1 MGEGPSIAILAGG
14 FSSERDVSL
23 KSGKAVERGLT
34 RAGYRTAFVD
44 VRSPEIPELALPFD
58 AFFIALHGRF
68 GEDGALQQILEDA
81 HLPYPGCGP
90 EASRLAMDKLLSKEA
105 FIRCRVPTAPYKV
118 ASKDDD
124 VADVKSSADELGWPV
139 VVKPPAEGSSVGVT
153 VAHDLK
159 QLEDGLRDVFRYSD
173 RALIEKHI
181 SGRELNVGVLGCA
194 ALPIIEVRP
203 ARPFYD
209 YAAKYQD
216 TGTEYVANPEL
227 PEHARDRVQM
237 AGLAAFKALGCR
249 DFSRVDIMLDEKGHP
264 FVLEVNTI
272 PGFTEKSLL
281 PKAAAAAG
289 ISFEALCDRIVR
301 FALERASAV
310 HGVSENSR
318 QS

>member
-14 FSSERDVSL
+14 FSSEREISL
-23 KSGKAVERGLT
+23 KSGEAIERGLAQ
-34 RAGYRTAFVD
+34 AGYRANIID

-68 GEDGALQQILEDA
+68 GEDGTLQQIMEDA
-81 HLPYPGCGP
+81 HLAYTGCGP

-105 FIRCRVPTAPYKV
+105 FIRNRVPTAPFKA
-118 ASKDDD
+118 ASKDDNA
-124 VADVKSSADELGWPV
+124 ADVKSFADELGWPV
-139 VVKPPAEGSSVGVT
+139 VVKPQAEGSSVGVAI
-153 VAHDLK
+153 AHDPGQLDESLK
-159 QLEDGLRDVFRYSD
+159 NVFQYSD
-173 RALIEKHI
+173 RALIEKHVK
-181 SGRELNVGVLGCA
+181 GRELNVGVLGCA

-216 TGTEYVANPEL
+216 TGTEYVANPDL
-227 PEHARDRVQM
+227 PEYARDRVQM

-249 DFSRVDIMLDEKGHP
+249 DFSRVDIMLDEKGHA

-289 ISFEALCDRIVR
+289 ISFEALCDRIIR
-301 FALERASAV
+301 FALERASAGA
-310 HGVSENSR
+310 GVSGNSR